1 MPLTTKKLLNRVS
14 ELADPV
20 YICEVLELTTEDL
33 LERFNDLVETKMDV
47 LREVYDVNTNFE
59 EEGQED
65 G

>member
-1 MPLTTKKLLNRVS
+1 MSLTTKRLFNRVS

-33 LERFNDLVETKMDV
+33 LERFNDLVETKIDV

>member
-1 MPLTTKKLLNRVS
+1 MSLTTKRLLNRVS
-14 ELADPV
+14 ELADPI

-33 LERFNDLVETKMDV
+33 LERFNDLVETKIDV

>member
-1 MPLTTKKLLNRVS
+1 MSLTTKRLLNRVS
-14 ELADPV
+14 ELADPI

-33 LERFNDLVETKMDV
+33 LERFNDLVETKIDV
-47 LREVYDVNTNFE
+47 LREVYDVNINFE

>member
-1 MPLTTKKLLNRVS
+1 MPLTTKRLLNRVS

-33 LERFNDLVETKMDV
+33 LERFNDLVETKIDV

>member
-1 MPLTTKKLLNRVS
+1 MSLTTKRLLNRVS

-33 LERFNDLVETKMDV
+33 LERFNDLVETKIDV

>member
-14 ELADPV
+14 ELADPI

>member
-1 MPLTTKKLLNRVS
+1 MSLTTKRLLNRVS

-33 LERFNDLVETKMDV
+33 LERFNDLVETKIDV
-47 LREVYDVNTNFE
+47 LREVYDVNTNFK